1 MDYPNCPG
9 GGKRGAPPCR
19 ESAKSA
25 DGEDEDEAESRSS
38 ESPNNCFGFVAYS
51 VNSGEKSR
59 VKIKAVS
66 HPPPFASSARCDP
79 DRSLTPSPS
88 PSPSPRKLRC
98 MDQREPESLER
109 RERDSKR
116 RRAREGN
123 PNDPIDL
130 LWLG

>member
-9 GGKRGAPPCR
+9 GGKRGSPPSR
-19 ESAKSA
+19 KSAKTINH
-25 DGEDEDEAESRSS
+25 EDEDDLASRSS
-38 ESPNNCFGFVAYS
+38 ESASNCFGFVAYS
-51 VNSGEKSR
+51 MNSGEKSR
-59 VKIKAVS
+59 VKIKTVTHQPS
-66 HPPPFASSARCDP
+66 FSCSSRCDP

-98 MDQREPESLER
+98 MDQRELENQER
-109 RERDSKR
+109 RERHSKR
-116 RRAREGN
+116 RRAKEGN